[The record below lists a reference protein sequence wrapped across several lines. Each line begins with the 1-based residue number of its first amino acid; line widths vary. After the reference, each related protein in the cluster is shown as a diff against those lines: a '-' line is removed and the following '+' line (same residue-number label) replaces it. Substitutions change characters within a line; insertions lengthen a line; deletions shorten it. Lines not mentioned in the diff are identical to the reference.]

1 MSKLV
6 LIVDADRL
14 IAGRVFTVLIQ
25 NVLSYVPHFLI
36 PHFDNS
42 LIARKGFKEEFVL
55 RQFWI
60 ILKQVLLLISKAIKV
75 RVKARFARFKGKSQF
90 LGHGGVEKQRD
101 TMPANAKVNHISH
114 TNLDFVC
121 SYKT

>member
-14 IAGRVFTVLIQ
+14 IVGRVFTVLIQ
-25 NVLSYVPHFLI
+25 KALSYVPHFLI

-60 ILKQVLLLISKAIKV
+60 ILKQILLLIAKAIKV
-75 RVKARFARFKGKSQF
+75 RVKARFKGKRQF
-90 LGHGGVEKQRD
+90 LGQGGVEKQRD
-101 TMPANAKVNHISH
+101 TMPANAKVNQSSH